1 MKKIFILS
9 LILLS
14 LVVLVACANNDTP
27 VQTEPVGTTAVTTT
41 KTAETEQVFKLS
53 EFTLIYSEKAS
64 TRVEIAASNI
74 ASLSKELSGKKL
86 SMRVDKMARGENA
99 KEIVIGKTTRAESS
113 VTDTLGD
120 DEYLIRSEK
129 GIIVITAKSDDL
141 ICAAV
146 TDFIAYLKNLY
157 NEMGENAMIGNF
169 EIRASG
175 AELDVTD
182 FAVIYPDTASASV
195 RTMAKSIALMIEKSN
210 GKPAVIAALSSA
222 EEDTR
227 YKNAIIIGRAGKTG
241 EELCSET
248 ADLTYKV
255 RQYSENGG
263 VKIYLCG
270 KDDVNLIRAVHYF
283 YEKVY
288 REGKFSVPK
297 NMNVTVSAFFQRDP
311 CILLYGD
318 KYYLYANGGNGF
330 SVRTSEDLLE
340 WTSTKMIFTADGSDA
355 IGDFWAPE
363 CHYYNGKF
371 YLMATYKSSRNNH
384 RGVAVLRSDTPDGT
398 FEIIS
403 KNSPDATEK
412 GHITAFDWDA
422 IDGTLYVDKN
432 GNPYMVFVHEWTS
445 TDDGI
450 GRMCY
455 APLSEDLS
463 YFTSEPV
470 EIFRADDPVWT
481 DQQVTD
487 GPWLY
492 RCEDGSL
499 LMIWSNFGAH
509 GYAVTI
515 AKSSNGEIDG
525 EWIQSEAPM
534 FTGDDTNVFS
544 VIEGG
549 HGMILRSK
557 EGRIYMVIHAPNSGT
572 PATTYVPLFEKDGML
587 YVDVAENR

>member
-27 VQTEPVGTTAVTTT
+27 VQTEPVGTTAVITT
-41 KTAETEQVFKLS
+41 KTAETEQAFKLS

-64 TRVEIAASNI
+64 TRVEIAASDI

-113 VTDTLGD
+113 VTDTLDD

-141 ICAAV
+141 VCAAV
-146 TDFIAYLKNLY
+146 ADFITYLKNLY
-157 NEMGENAMIGNF
+157 NEMGENARIGDF

-195 RTMAKSIALMIEKSN
+195 RTMAKSIALMIEKAN
-210 GKPAVIAALSSA
+210 GKPAVIVALSSA

-384 RGVAVLRSDTPDGT
+384 RGVAVFRSDTPDGT

-403 KNSPDATEK
+403 KN
-412 GHITAFDWDA
+412 
-422 IDGTLYVDKN
+422 TL
-432 GNPYMVFVHEWTS
+432 S
-445 TDDGI
+445 AS
-450 GRMCY
+450 Y
-455 APLSEDLS
+455 A
-463 YFTSEPV
+463 Y
-470 EIFRADDPVWT
+470 
-481 DQQVTD
+481 
-487 GPWLY
+487 
-492 RCEDGSL
+492 
-499 LMIWSNFGAH
+499 
-509 GYAVTI
+509 
-515 AKSSNGEIDG
+515 
-525 EWIQSEAPM
+525 
-534 FTGDDTNVFS
+534 
-544 VIEGG
+544 
-549 HGMILRSK
+549 
-557 EGRIYMVIHAPNSGT
+557 
-572 PATTYVPLFEKDGML
+572 
-587 YVDVAENR
+587 

>member
-1 MKKIFILS
+1 
-9 LILLS
+9 
-14 LVVLVACANNDTP
+14 
-27 VQTEPVGTTAVTTT
+27 
-41 KTAETEQVFKLS
+41 
-53 EFTLIYSEKAS
+53 
-64 TRVEIAASNI
+64 
-74 ASLSKELSGKKL
+74 
-86 SMRVDKMARGENA
+86 
-99 KEIVIGKTTRAESS
+99 
-113 VTDTLGD
+113 
-120 DEYLIRSEK
+120 
-129 GIIVITAKSDDL
+129 
-141 ICAAV
+141 
-146 TDFIAYLKNLY
+146 
-157 NEMGENAMIGNF
+157 
-169 EIRASG
+169 
-175 AELDVTD
+175 
-182 FAVIYPDTASASV
+182 
-195 RTMAKSIALMIEKSN
+195 
-210 GKPAVIAALSSA
+210 
-222 EEDTR
+222 
-227 YKNAIIIGRAGKTG
+227 
-241 EELCSET
+241 
-248 ADLTYKV
+248 
-255 RQYSENGG
+255 
-263 VKIYLCG
+263 
-270 KDDVNLIRAVHYF
+270 
-283 YEKVY
+283 
-288 REGKFSVPK
+288 
-297 NMNVTVSAFFQRDP
+297 
-311 CILLYGD
+311 
-318 KYYLYANGGNGF
+318 
-330 SVRTSEDLLE
+330 
-340 WTSTKMIFTADGSDA
+340 
-355 IGDFWAPE
+355 
-363 CHYYNGKF
+363 
-371 YLMATYKSSRNNH
+371 MATYKSSRNNH

-499 LMIWSNFGAH
+499 LMIWSNFGDY
-509 GYAVTI
+509 GYAVTV